1 MNFSLRQP
9 QLRAR
14 SASAFTL
21 IELLITIGIVAIL
34 AAIAVPGY
42 RSFVIRAN
50 RVEGIDA
57 VLASMICQVRI
68 YSRINVYDPT
78 QCGAG
83 LTANG
88 LYDVTI
94 DTADPFQ
101 TVTIT
106 ATPQGRQVNDD
117 CGVLTLNEKGMKSSS
132 TASAEKC
139 WAGRGQVSS

>member
-21 IELLITIGIVAIL
+21 IEVLITIAVVAIL
-34 AAIAVPGY
+34 VAIAVPSY
-42 RSFVIRAN
+42 RAFIIRAN

-57 VLASMICQVRI
+57 VLASMICQERI
-68 YSRINVYDPT
+68 YSRINAYDPT

-88 LYDVTI
+88 HYAITI
-94 DTADPFQ
+94 ATLNSNQ

-106 ATPQGRQVNDD
+106 ATPQGPQVNDD
-117 CGVLTLNEKGMKSSS
+117 CGALTLDEKGRKGSS